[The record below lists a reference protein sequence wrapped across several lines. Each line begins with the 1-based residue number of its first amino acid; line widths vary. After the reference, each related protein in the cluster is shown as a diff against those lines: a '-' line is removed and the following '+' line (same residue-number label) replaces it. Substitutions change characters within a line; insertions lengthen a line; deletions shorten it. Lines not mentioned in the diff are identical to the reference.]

1 MGTKRELVG
10 HVASV
15 VRLAREGIFLDAF
28 SGMCSVGEE
37 IGTDRQIWSNDTQW
51 FAAQVAHALFACREA
66 PISTLT
72 ASEKLF
78 PCFARHQSYISHFLQ
93 RSLEA
98 ESKYMT
104 STDLDDCEGA
114 HRNIGRA
121 LETETPGLA
130 NRKYVLF
137 SKLYSDTYIGISQAI
152 EIDSIVASIG
162 SATRSR
168 AIGGDQKRWLLIAL
182 GRAVLKCSS
191 TTGHFAQFLRPK
203 KSSRRVFLAQRR
215 RGIWAEWLQS
225 ISVLSPVGSQ
235 SWRSRNRVFNQDSV
249 SLMRTLKDTKMRP
262 GVVYADPPY
271 TDDQYSRYYH
281 LLDTLLLYDYPK
293 VTGKGRYRHRRFRTP
308 FSMRTTVVEAFDGL
322 ISGVAAMKADLI
334 LSYPSSGLL
343 QEVGT
348 SPMPLL
354 KKHFKHVECK
364 STIPHKHSTM
374 GASKG
379 PVTDSVTEF
388 IYLARV

>member
-1 MGTKRELVG
+1 MGTKRELVS
-10 HVASV
+10 HVASA

-51 FAAQVAHALFACREA
+51 FAAQVAHALFVCREA
-66 PISTLT
+66 PLSALA
-72 ASEKLF
+72 ASEQLF
-78 PCFARHQSYISHFLQ
+78 PCFARHKSYTSQFLQ

-98 ESKYMT
+98 ESKYIAI
-104 STDLDDCEGA
+104 TDFEESEGA
-114 HRNIGRA
+114 YRDIGST

-130 NRKYVLF
+130 HRKHVLF
-137 SKLYSDTYIGISQAI
+137 SRLYSNTYIGIAQAI
-152 EIDSIVASIG
+152 EIDSIVASIT
-162 SATRSR
+162 SATRKG
-168 AIGGDQKRWLLIAL
+168 AICGDQKRWLLIAL

-203 KSSRRVFLAQRR
+203 KTSRRVFLAQRR
-215 RGIWAEWLQS
+215 RSIWAEWLQS

-249 SLMRTLKDTKMRP
+249 SLIRTLKDTKMRP
-262 GVVYADPPY
+262 SVVYADPPY

-281 LLDTLLLYDYPK
+281 LLDTLLLYDYPT
-293 VTGKGRYRHRRFRTP
+293 VSGRGRYRHRRFRTP
-308 FSMRTTVVEAFDGL
+308 FSMRTTVVEAFDEL
-322 ISGVAAMKADLI
+322 ISGVAAIGADLI

-343 QEVGT
+343 QKVGT
-348 SPMPLL
+348 SPIPLL
-354 KKHFKHVECK
+354 KNHFKRVECR
-364 STIPHKHSTM
+364 SAISHKHSTM

-379 PVTDSVTEF
+379 PVADSVTEF
-388 IYLARV
+388 IYLARA